1 MSSNIPG
8 SKRTPSE
15 WKVGDA
21 LEQFVEKYK
30 NENPDKYRRSQEFGE
45 FLLSTRFANVDTF
58 KVDTEDK
65 EGEEIMY
72 KDLVNKIKLY
82 GLTKDDLE
90 TYEIDLLKKK
100 FGNAWEDK
108 LVQLLDPVL
117 EDLNTVR
124 GTSN

>member
-1 MSSNIPG
+1 
-8 SKRTPSE
+8 
-15 WKVGDA
+15 
-21 LEQFVEKYK
+21 
-30 NENPDKYRRSQEFGE
+30 
-45 FLLSTRFANVDTF
+45 VDTF
-58 KVDTEDK
+58 KVETEDK